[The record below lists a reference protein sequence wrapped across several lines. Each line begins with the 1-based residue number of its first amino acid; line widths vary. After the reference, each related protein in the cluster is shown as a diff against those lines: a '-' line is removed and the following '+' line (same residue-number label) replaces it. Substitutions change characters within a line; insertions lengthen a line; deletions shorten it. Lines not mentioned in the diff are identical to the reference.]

1 MKKFILFP
9 IYLVLFLSVACFTNK
24 EHGRAISFMSISDAK
39 CSECSVMERYN
50 ELDEFINSMRG
61 IQSIE
66 YYVSDDE
73 TTLIVT
79 IKYNYKTIQIES
91 IRKALKLKGFSVEDL
106 Y

>member
-1 MKKFILFP
+1 
-9 IYLVLFLSVACFTNK
+9 
-24 EHGRAISFMSISDAK
+24 MSISDAK
-39 CSECSVMERYN
+39 CDECSVMKRYN
-50 ELDEFINSMRG
+50 ELDEFINAMRG

-73 TTLIVT
+73 ETLVVT
-79 IKYNYKTIQIES
+79 IRYNYKIIQIES

>member
-9 IYLVLFLSVACFTNK
+9 LYLVLFLSVACFTNK
-24 EHGRAISFMSISDAK
+24 GRNGAVSFMSISDAK
-39 CSECSVMERYN
+39 CNECSVMERYN
-50 ELDEFINSMRG
+50 ELNEFINAMRG

-73 TTLIVT
+73 EALVVT
-79 IKYNYKTIQIES
+79 IRYNYKIIKIES

>member
-9 IYLVLFLSVACFTNK
+9 LYLVLFLSVACFTNK
-24 EHGRAISFMSISDAK
+24 VDKVAVSFMSISDAK
-39 CSECSVMERYN
+39 CNECSVMERYN

-73 TTLIVT
+73 ATLVLT
-79 IKYNYKTIQIES
+79 IRYNYKIIQIES
-91 IRKALKLKGFSVEDL
+91 IRKALKLQGFRVEDL

>member
-9 IYLVLFLSVACFTNK
+9 IYLVLFLSVACFTNQ

-39 CSECSVMERYN
+39 CSECSIMERYN